1 MIKLLD
7 YENLLDK
14 KVTVTC
20 TDGTTFTGIWSDWS
34 SAADN
39 EPDPES
45 IILDRANGAGPVEL
59 FVNEIASIQEAQ
71 I

>member
-1 MIKLLD
+1 MLNLID
-7 YENLLDK
+7 YKNLLDK

-20 TDGTTFTGIWSDWS
+20 TDKTSFTGVWSDWS
-34 SAADN
+34 SAVDN
-39 EPDPES
+39 DPDPES

-59 FVNEIASIQEAQ
+59 FIDEIESICEAQ